1 MEKEASLS
9 HYNSMNVLS
18 MHALLGAYR
27 PEGYEWVDELCQVL
41 TANVDFAC
49 DFIARRFEG
58 VEVSRPQG
66 TYMLFL
72 DCKPLGA
79 KPTAKALKRCSAP
92 AGTWA
97 WPGRTAVPSTA
108 RATSA

>member
-1 MEKEASLS
+1 MWISPATLS
-9 HYNSMNVLS
+9 PAH
-18 MHALLGAYR
+18 
-27 PEGYEWVDELCQVL
+27 
-41 TANVDFAC
+41 
-49 DFIARRFEG
+49 FEG

-72 DCKPLGA
+72 DCTHWCEAHGKTIEDA
-79 KPTAKALKRCSAP
+79 AAAP

-108 RATSA
+108 RAHIRMNLALPLSRVQEAFRRLDEYVFNA